1 MLFGEIIEGKD
12 VKGQNMT
19 FKDGIF
25 FFIISLH
32 HSVIFQIRR

>member
-25 FFIISLH
+25 FLLFPYIT
-32 HSVIFQIRR
+32 V